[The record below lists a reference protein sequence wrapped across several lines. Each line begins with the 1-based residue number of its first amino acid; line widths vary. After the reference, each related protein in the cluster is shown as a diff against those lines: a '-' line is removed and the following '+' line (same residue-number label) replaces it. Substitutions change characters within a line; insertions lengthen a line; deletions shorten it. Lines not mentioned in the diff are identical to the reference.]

1 MFHHLFWTARR
12 LTGATIILGV
22 ALFLIGA
29 FMPLTDT
36 KGNFIYSLQAR
47 QWLGV
52 ISNHQLLWQWAN
64 FLFISGAVVT
74 ILGLVMLSGLLR
86 EAGDRAFSQ
95 LGLTTFA
102 FGVVLWLIIVA
113 FRQSIDS
120 WSAQE
125 MVRTSALPDFYVPL
139 TLWTHALGVIY
150 TVLAFTALAA
160 LGGAVLSTCILPRWM
175 GWLTLVYS
183 LVGLGVFVYTH
194 DIPPLLHYL
203 PLLIIGILLLRSQP
217 KLSIREGYL
226 EKREQHEN

>member
-1 MFHHLFWTARR
+1 
-12 LTGATIILGV
+12 
-22 ALFLIGA
+22 
-29 FMPLTDT
+29 
-36 KGNFIYSLQAR
+36 
-47 QWLGV
+47 
-52 ISNHQLLWQWAN
+52 
-64 FLFISGAVVT
+64 
-74 ILGLVMLSGLLR
+74 
-86 EAGDRAFSQ
+86 
-95 LGLTTFA
+95 
-102 FGVVLWLIIVA
+102 
-113 FRQSIDS
+113 
-120 WSAQE
+120 
-125 MVRTSALPDFYVPL
+125 
-139 TLWTHALGVIY
+139 VIY